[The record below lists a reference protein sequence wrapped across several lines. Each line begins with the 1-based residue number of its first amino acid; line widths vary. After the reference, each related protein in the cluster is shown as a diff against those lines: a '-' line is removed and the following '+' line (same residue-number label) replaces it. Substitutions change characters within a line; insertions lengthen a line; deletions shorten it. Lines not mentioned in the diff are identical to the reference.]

1 MGWPGAVCA
10 VLPVYNASGKIC
22 YCGRSLLFLH
32 TANLGIC
39 VIVFQYNAGACRVNP
54 FPMNGTGREPGDI
67 GAAGGN
73 GDRRQSWQQVVV
85 VNVAAG
91 GDTTHVVMKP
101 GWRRSRGREAVGAEM
116 LSRHDEEIRTRAA
129 VWGTAM
135 VAGESSGCI

>member
-1 MGWPGAVCA
+1 MIANPAISAGGFPGSNTGNQEVRR
-10 VLPVYNASGKIC
+10 VVQDG
-22 YCGRSLLFLH
+22 
-32 TANLGIC
+32 LGIC

>member
-1 MGWPGAVCA
+1 MIANPAISAGVFPGSNTGNQEVRR
-10 VLPVYNASGKIC
+10 VVQDG
-22 YCGRSLLFLH
+22 
-32 TANLGIC
+32 LGIC